1 MDLGSR
7 GEAALRP
14 RTGRA
19 GALLGRSNRVLL
31 SCLALASVG
40 VGSRAVAHA
49 SGGAL
54 PSASGASPIT
64 TASSTTGASL
74 GETWAGHQVTLGSR
88 VVPLMGRLET
98 RTDTFVLGRVER
110 RGDRLVVVERPC
122 RVSFRE
128 IAGVALELSE
138 SAIRALPPVEV
149 TFTRGPGREW
159 RAGPWTS
166 GWDGADH
173 DGDRHPGI
181 TIDVR
186 APLCGGALHVA
197 STAETLARGV
207 MVEGALEGEL
217 RVRLEQRVLGTE
229 GLCLSALAGDEQS
242 RLRGSFRYRPVP
254 ADTRCEDLERWPR
267 APD

>member
-1 MDLGSR
+1 VSPEVRAQAERGPWPSR
-7 GEAALRP
+7 AAGLVGL
-14 RTGRA
+14 TIA
-19 GALLGRSNRVLL
+19 VLL
-31 SCLALASVG
+31 ASARLAAPP
-40 VGSRAVAHA
+40 AHA
-49 SGGAL
+49 SGGPLPTIAGAAL
-54 PSASGASPIT
+54 RAT
-64 TASSTTGASL
+64 LTATAAVV

-128 IAGVALELSE
+128 VAGVGLELSE

-173 DGDRHPGI
+173 DGDQHPGI

-254 ADTRCEDLERWPR
+254 SDTRCEDLARWPR

>member
-1 MDLGSR
+1 VEPGALGQAVR
-7 GEAALRP
+7 RP
-14 RTGRA
+14 RTTRA
-19 GALLGRSNRVLL
+19 AAPVGPSSSVLSAL
-31 SCLALASVG
+31 LALASLP
-40 VGSRAVAHA
+40 AAHG
-49 SGGAL
+49 SGGAP
-54 PSASGASPIT
+54 PSASAASSLT
-64 TASSTTGASL
+64 TATTTAAASI

-98 RTDTFVLGRVER
+98 RTDTFVLGRVAR
-110 RGDRLVVVERPC
+110 HGDRLVVVERPC

-128 IAGVALELSE
+128 VAGVALELSE

-186 APLCGGALHVA
+186 APLCGGKLHVA
-197 STAETLARGV
+197 STAETRARGV

-217 RVRLEQRVLGTE
+217 RVRIEQRVLGTE
-229 GLCLSALAGDEQS
+229 GLCLSALAGDERS

-254 ADTRCEDLERWPR
+254 ADTRCGDLERWPR